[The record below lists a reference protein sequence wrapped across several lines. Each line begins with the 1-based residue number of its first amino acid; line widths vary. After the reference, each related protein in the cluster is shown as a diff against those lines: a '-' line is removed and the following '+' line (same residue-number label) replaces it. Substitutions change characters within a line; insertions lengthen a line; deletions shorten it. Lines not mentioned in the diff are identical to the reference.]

1 MFSFLFFGAIFVIAK
16 NPKKTPKKTG
26 RNKEEEKEDKF
37 VAVKDFRMSAFG

>member
-1 MFSFLFFGAIFVIAK
+1 LALYSSSLK
-16 NPKKTPKKTG
+16 TQKKPKKTG